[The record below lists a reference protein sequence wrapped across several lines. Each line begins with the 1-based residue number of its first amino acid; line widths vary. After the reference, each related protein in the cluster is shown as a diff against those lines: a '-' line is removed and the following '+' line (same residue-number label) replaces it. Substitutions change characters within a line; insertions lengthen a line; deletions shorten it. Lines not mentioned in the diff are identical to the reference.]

1 MAALL
6 LFFTARR
13 IAARFEPEVR
23 NQAIRYLEQRF
34 HSSVTLGNLQV
45 RIPAVS
51 PLGLLF
57 RRGRG
62 TTAHVEGRNLSLRY
76 QGRPD
81 VPPLFTVASF
91 SFDLDLG
98 ELREPRPRVS
108 SVALDNVTLSIP
120 PRADNAM
127 ADTENTSYVSSVII
141 DRLELSNTR
150 FTVLPKTAGR
160 KPFALSLQII
170 HLESAGFGRQMK
182 YQASFTNPRPPGLI
196 QANGSF
202 GPWRGDDPGG
212 TPLDGDYDFSNADL
226 GVFNGIAGTLHSTGH
241 FAGTLSAVKAQG
253 KASVPDFRLTSSGN
267 RVPLETQFDA
277 IIDGTNGN
285 TVLQPVHARVLNT
298 QFQTSGAIIKHEGKT
313 RRAINLDV
321 AMPAGHIEDLLLLAM
336 KGKPFMSGLI
346 RLRAKI
352 SIPAL
357 ERSVQD
363 KLRLDG
369 KFEIARGEFAKAN
382 IQDKIDELSRRGQGE
397 PGDKAVADV
406 FSIMR
411 GDFHLE
417 DQVMTFKQ
425 LSFEVPGAAV
435 ALHGQYRTATDDL
448 DFHGTLQLQAKV
460 SQTLQ
465 GWKRWL
471 AKPIDPFFEK
481 NGAGT
486 YLRIQVVGS
495 AKKPSFGRDHAK

>member
-1 MAALL
+1 
-6 LFFTARR
+6 
-13 IAARFEPEVR
+13 
-23 NQAIRYLEQRF
+23 
-34 HSSVTLGNLQV
+34 
-45 RIPAVS
+45 
-51 PLGLLF
+51 
-57 RRGRG
+57 
-62 TTAHVEGRNLSLRY
+62 
-76 QGRPD
+76 
-81 VPPLFTVASF
+81 
-91 SFDLDLG
+91 
-98 ELREPRPRVS
+98 
-108 SVALDNVTLSIP
+108 
-120 PRADNAM
+120 
-127 ADTENTSYVSSVII
+127 
-141 DRLELSNTR
+141 
-150 FTVLPKTAGR
+150 
-160 KPFALSLQII
+160 
-170 HLESAGFGRQMK
+170 
-182 YQASFTNPRPPGLI
+182 
-196 QANGSF
+196 
-202 GPWRGDDPGG
+202 
-212 TPLDGDYDFSNADL
+212 
-226 GVFNGIAGTLHSTGH
+226 
-241 FAGTLSAVKAQG
+241 
-253 KASVPDFRLTSSGN
+253 
-267 RVPLETQFDA
+267 
-277 IIDGTNGN
+277 
-285 TVLQPVHARVLNT
+285 
-298 QFQTSGAIIKHEGKT
+298 
-313 RRAINLDV
+313 
-321 AMPAGHIEDLLLLAM
+321 LLLAM

-435 ALHGQYRTATDDL
+435 ALHGQYRMATDDL